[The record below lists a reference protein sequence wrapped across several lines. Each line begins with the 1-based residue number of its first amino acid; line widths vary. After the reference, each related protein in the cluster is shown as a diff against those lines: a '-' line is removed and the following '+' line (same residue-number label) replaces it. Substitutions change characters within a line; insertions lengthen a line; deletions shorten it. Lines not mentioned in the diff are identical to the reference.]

1 MDTNRHEFKVRVSWR
16 GRAVTM
22 ACTLLVLLCGC
33 AYSLHPYNTPSVQS
47 LKIVSNSPQRYSVRV
62 NDKLGNEQKDY
73 SVGSDGVVS
82 FQVPS
87 LPRGCAVR
95 LFGVIKIADH
105 QPEDVKAILLI
116 KDQQTVRELSLN
128 DISHLPADSNGDR
141 QLKAK

>member
-1 MDTNRHEFKVRVSWR
+1 
-16 GRAVTM
+16 M
-22 ACTLLVLLCGC
+22 ACTLVVLLCGC

-47 LKIVSNSPQRYSVRV
+47 LKIVNDSPQQYIVRV
-62 NDKLGNEQKDY
+62 DDKLGNEQKDY
-73 SVGSDGVVS
+73 LVGSDGVVS

-116 KDQQTVRELSLN
+116 KDEQTVRELSLN
-128 DISHLPADSNGDR
+128 DISHLPADSNGVR